1 MAEGYDWS
9 QVTFEDLVD
18 WIPGGLSNLP
28 EAASES
34 LRSCEGFY
42 LGVSAMTQALMV
54 GADGMFQ
61 IGSAAV
67 DGEASVSDASI
78 AFSQWSDAA
87 LMVAVTNKDIF
98 ETGPGPEAEQYLRD
112 LSDLFG
118 DAVASASLIGLFG
131 FDVDEDKVDEV
142 LDQLEAAGALDGGGG
157 AYDEGLAA
165 QDVLSDL
172 FLATDRLMR
181 RADDADGVLLLV
193 EAADRA
199 EELALPYGFTE
210 EGWAEITR
218 QAIALRTAFQES
230 VDDDDVITE
239 AATDLRHFLRRF
251 V

>member
-1 MAEGYDWS
+1 MSVEEPVHGEQVAYELDSWS
-9 QVTFEDLVD
+9 TDARALVGRLLSSAGVRHAWQGGALLVSEDDADLVD
-18 WIPGGLSNLP
+18 GLVDDVEQSTTLDDDADKIAYEVAGWTDEQRAGLAGALGQAGIP
-28 EAASES
+28 
-34 LRSCEGFY
+34 Y
-42 LGVSAMTQALMV
+42 
-54 GADGMFQ
+54 
-61 IGSAAV
+61 
-67 DGEASVSDASI
+67 
-78 AFSQWSDAA
+78 QWD
-87 LMVAVTNKDIF
+87 DR
-98 ETGPGPEAEQYLRD
+98 GD
-112 LSDLFG
+112 LL
-118 DAVASASLIGLFG
+118 VH
-131 FDVDEDKVDEV
+131 DVDEDKVDEV

-157 AYDEGLAA
+157 AYDDGLAA

-230 VDDDDVITE
+230 VDDDEVITE